1 MIEVLTLT
9 TNETKRNEKKMNNK
23 KQIVKQ
29 KIYQFCKDNYLIK
42 YQAYDIY
49 DYIIG
54 TKTKNY
60 NPTNNDF
67 AKFWGTEMES
77 VAKQTLVDLFGFKI
91 EPFNINKHKNQYSI
105 ISIEKFDGLV
115 VNSPIKGYES
125 VLLEVKCPYS
135 GNYYGESY
143 ITTMSHY
150 SQMMMYMAC
159 FGYSGCL

>member
-115 VNSPIKGYES
+115 LNSPIKG
-125 VLLEVKCPYS
+125 
-135 GNYYGESY
+135 
-143 ITTMSHY
+143 
-150 SQMMMYMAC
+150 
-159 FGYSGCL
+159 